1 MITKEEGLISKE
13 MEKVIKNLELEKYS
27 NNILEH
33 KANLEKF
40 MTEYYKNIKFA
51 QLSKETGKLTI
62 DMSYENKKLFAVI
75 EYLSAGEKDLGK
87 FKIRVFEKNEDNEK
101 TIKDFE
107 FNRMYKESLNKLFL
121 E

>member
-75 EYLSAGEKDLGK
+75 EYLPAGEKDLGK

-107 FNRMYKESLNKLFL
+107 FIRMYKESLNKLFL